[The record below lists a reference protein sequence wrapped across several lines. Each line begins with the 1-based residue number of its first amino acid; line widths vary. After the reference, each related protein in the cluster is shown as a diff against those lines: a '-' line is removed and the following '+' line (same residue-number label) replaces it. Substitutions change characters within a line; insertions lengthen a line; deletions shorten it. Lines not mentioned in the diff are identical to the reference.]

1 MAEKDRRMGVLN
13 ELIGAVSS
21 LVFVVVFNTNG
32 LTSRLNL
39 SSFLL
44 GRTDGLT
51 ALWRPEAR
59 S

>member
-1 MAEKDRRMGVLN
+1 MAEKDKRMGVLN

-21 LVFVVVFNTNG
+21 LAFVVVFNANG
-32 LTSRLNL
+32 STFRSNS

-44 GRTDGLT
+44 GRIGGLT

-59 S
+59 N